1 MKKLFLIW
9 VLIFGVVGL
18 GFAQTQKT
26 LVKTFA
32 VDEDCPFALFAL
44 KGNVEVFA
52 WDKATIRIT
61 TTITAPDIEE
71 KVLDVLVKKGRYGTE
86 MRVHREAQLM
96 IFEMPKQEQFIF
108 INGLEI
114 EETLEFEIFVP
125 RGVLYRVVEH
135 QLPVI
140 M

>member
-32 VDEDCPFALFAL
+32 ADEDCPFALFAL